1 MFDTQDTSSETL
13 RKYLGVGVKQKGRRF
28 LRGGREMNTGNPQID
43 TKTTK
48 QIRLDSGV
56 HKILKIEASRA
67 GKSIKEYLE
76 DHLTDIWYEEG
87 VKWE

>member
-1 MFDTQDTSSETL
+1 
-13 RKYLGVGVKQKGRRF
+13 
-28 LRGGREMNTGNPQID
+28 MNMGNPQIH

-48 QIRLDSGV
+48 EVRIDCGV
-56 HKILKIEASRA
+56 HKILKTEASKA

>member
-1 MFDTQDTSSETL
+1 MS
-13 RKYLGVGVKQKGRRF
+13 RV
-28 LRGGREMNTGNPQID
+28 NPQID